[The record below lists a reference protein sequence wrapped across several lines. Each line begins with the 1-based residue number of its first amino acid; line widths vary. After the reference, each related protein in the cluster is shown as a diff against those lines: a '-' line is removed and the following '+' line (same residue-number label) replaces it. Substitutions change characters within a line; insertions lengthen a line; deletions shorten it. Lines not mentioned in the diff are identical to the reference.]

1 MTTPGIFKKILAIQ
15 SEIEVQR
22 SGYDEKHGYSYFTAS
37 DTLEAVRDQ
46 MSKHGIIVRSNVK
59 DWTHDS
65 FYDNNGR
72 YRPHVASV
80 IEFIFTDSE
89 DGSEYKTE
97 VFAEGSDVGSDKSS
111 RKAFTQA
118 QKVAFLSVFLISE
131 NNDQFD
137 SDGKPEAEPVNVKPV
152 QEKIETAASVADL
165 TAQIGELVK
174 SGTIEAS
181 TVNKVGQRISDKVLG
196 EGVAATSWRKD
207 ARVLQEL
214 ANALKNGEVE

>member
-89 DGSEYKTE
+89 DGSEYRTE

-118 QKVAFLSVFLISE
+118 QKIAFLTVFLISE

-137 SDGKPEAEPVNVKPV
+137 SDGKPELEPVNVKPV
-152 QEKIETAASVADL
+152 EEKIEAAESVADL

-181 TVNKVGQRISDKVLG
+181 VVNKVGQRISDKVLG
-196 EGVAATSWRKD
+196 EGVSATAWRKD

-214 ANALKNGEVE
+214 AKALRNGEVE